1 MRSKSLLQIRT
12 FILAR
17 SVPVPRDSA
26 FNHHG
31 ARIANPVWLLEEP
44 HAFVSPERDVI
55 GHMSAGA
62 HKRAVSVTLV
72 PIKRHILE
80 ADTRPRLTDGPFP
93 FKRRPTPPVPLDRA
107 VGIGAGLL
115 ASGALARGR
124 VEVLLIPGPCA
135 ERVFLVHVHVIEAL
149 LWHVPL
155 VLDNGTVGT

>member
-1 MRSKSLLQIRT
+1 VTR
-12 FILAR
+12 
-17 SVPVPRDSA
+17 A

-31 ARIANPVWLLEEP
+31 ARIAKLVWLLEEP
-44 HAFVSPERDVI
+44 HAFVSQLGYPGVEVGDTI

-62 HKRAVSVTLV
+62 HKRAVSLTRV
-72 PIKRHILE
+72 PIKRHIIE
-80 ADTRPRLTDGPFP
+80 ADTRPRLTDAPFP
-93 FKRRPTPPVPLDRA
+93 FKRRPTPPVPLHRA

-124 VEVLLIPGPCA
+124 VEVLLIPEPCG
-135 ERVFLVHVHVIEAL
+135 ERVFLVHVQVIEAI